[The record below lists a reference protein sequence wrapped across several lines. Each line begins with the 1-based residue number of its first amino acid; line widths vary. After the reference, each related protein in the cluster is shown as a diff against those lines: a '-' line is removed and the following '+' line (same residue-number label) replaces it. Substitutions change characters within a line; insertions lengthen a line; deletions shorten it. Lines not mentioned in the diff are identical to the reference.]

1 VANEAWVIQIGRK
14 EFPINWVD
22 YEDAHKMYCIM
33 TPEDFAQLE
42 DGDLVRGN
50 WGFGALPS
58 GRAGKS
64 FARLDKS
71 MLDKVK

>member
-1 VANEAWVIQIGRK
+1 
-14 EFPINWVD
+14 
-22 YEDAHKMYCIM
+22 MYCIM